1 MIFSLLQTC
10 KVSEEVFIKILYTFL
25 VLPICL
31 VIKTEGSLSLV
42 NSRFSFDAAWEV
54 GWQQVEETE
63 WEGLFTGD
71 YHFNRFT
78 SIFAGVDLLG
88 EGSSTEKNEALQ
100 G

>member
-1 MIFSLLQTC
+1 MQSVRGSLYKDPVYFFGTADL
-10 KVSEEVFIKILYTFL
+10 SSNM
-25 VLPICL
+25 
-31 VIKTEGSLSLV
+31 TEGSLSLV

-71 YHFNRFT
+71 YYFNRFT
-78 SIFAGVDLLG
+78 SIFSGVDLLG
-88 EGSSTEKNEALQ
+88 EGSSTEKTEALQ